1 MELLNL
7 FCLLKI
13 VRNALIALKLRGK
26 PDIPLFAEN
35 AVCLIRL
42 PPPPPLLFLNFNTL
56 AFLFEVFWLVTG
68 WSVHEAV

>member
-35 AVCLIRL
+35 TVSLIRL
-42 PPPPPLLFLNFNTL
+42 PPPPPFSEKNRKDKKLKINLDFCLKSDIIVFNQ
-56 AFLFEVFWLVTG
+56 
-68 WSVHEAV
+68 